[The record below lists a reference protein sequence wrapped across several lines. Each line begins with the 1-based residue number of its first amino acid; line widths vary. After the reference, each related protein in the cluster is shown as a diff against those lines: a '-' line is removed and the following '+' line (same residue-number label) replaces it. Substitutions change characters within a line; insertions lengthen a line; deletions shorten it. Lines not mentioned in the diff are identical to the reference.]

1 MKIPLV
7 LTTGF
12 AMVGLS
18 LLVGSSVSAATPTS
32 PGERVA
38 DQARI
43 GDSVRAVGL
52 DSLSDLSVKY
62 PGGVTGYPDV
72 VYQTLLGYRPMT
84 LDLFLPPPSFAK
96 KGPRPWIM
104 YIHGGGWAF
113 GGKRRSAAYLDWP
126 KVLASIAAEGFVV
139 TSVSYRFSKEAP
151 SPAAIQDV
159 KAAIRW
165 LRVNAA
171 KYHLDPDRGMTWGQS
186 AGGQLAALA
195 AVTCGVKALDPP
207 ERVDPNAPNVEVSA
221 SAPKGADEVSDCVQ
235 GAVAWFG
242 EYDFAV
248 SYKERKAP
256 ANAGQPDMMS
266 LFLGCHGACTAE
278 QLRRPSPITYV
289 DSKDPPILLMH
300 GTDDTTVDPAQ
311 SKAFEAA
318 LQKAG
323 VRTKLVML
331 PGVGH
336 SWIGKTP
343 DATHHASKV
352 ALQQSIEF
360 FESVIGDSATRK

>member
-1 MKIPLV
+1 MKMPLV

-38 DQARI
+38 DQAQI

-165 LRVNAA
+165 LRVNAG

-242 EYDFAV
+242 EYDFAA

-256 ANAGQPDMMS
+256 ANAGRPDMMS

-300 GTDDTTVDPAQ
+300 GTDDATVDPAQ

-360 FESVIGDSATRK
+360 FELVIGDSATRK

>member
-1 MKIPLV
+1 
-7 LTTGF
+7 
-12 AMVGLS
+12 MVGLS
-18 LLVGSSVSAATPTS
+18 ILFGSSASAAASTT

-38 DQARI
+38 DQAQI

-62 PGGVTGYPDV
+62 AGGVTGYPDV

-84 LDLFLPPPSFAK
+84 LDLFLPPPSYDK
-96 KGPRPWIM
+96 KGPRPWII

-126 KVLASIAAEGFVV
+126 KVLASIAAQGFVV
-139 TSVSYRFSKEAP
+139 TSVSYRFSKEAS

-165 LRVNAA
+165 LRANAA

-207 ERVDPNAPNVEVSA
+207 ARVDPNAPNVEVSA

-242 EYDFAV
+242 EYDFAA
-248 SYKERKAP
+248 SYKERKASA

-266 LFLGCHGACTAE
+266 LFLGCHGQCTAE
-278 QLRRPSPITYV
+278 QLRRPSPIAYV

-300 GTDDTTVDPAQ
+300 GTDDTTVNPAQ

-343 DATHHASKV
+343 EATHHASKA
-352 ALQQSIEF
+352 ALLQSMEF
-360 FESVIGDSATRK
+360 FESIIGDDAKK